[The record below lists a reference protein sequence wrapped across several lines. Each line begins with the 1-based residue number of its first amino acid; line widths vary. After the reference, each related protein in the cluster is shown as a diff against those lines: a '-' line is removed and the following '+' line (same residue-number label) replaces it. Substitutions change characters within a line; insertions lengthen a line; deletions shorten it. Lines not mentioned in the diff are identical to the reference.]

1 MRGRSHR
8 ADVYGRAKRS
18 TNRLD
23 SKDGKSNPEVS
34 GHCLHLLASPKANG
48 DTGTVLGGG
57 GGEQGSAQNEAES
70 GGFRGGG
77 CGGKCSFQNL
87 HSSWLGFVCFCIVK
101 VVMKQ
106 DCSAL
111 GRCYLGSDWPF
122 CGATG
127 SRGAGRSLSE
137 MLCW

>member
-57 GGEQGSAQNEAES
+57 GENKAQLRMRQRVVGSEEEAVVES
-70 GGFRGGG
+70 AVFRTFIAPGWV
-77 CGGKCSFQNL
+77 L
-87 HSSWLGFVCFCIVK
+87 FVF
-101 VVMKQ
+101 
-106 DCSAL
+106 AL
-111 GRCYLGSDWPF
+111 LRL
-122 CGATG
+122 
-127 SRGAGRSLSE
+127 
-137 MLCW
+137 